1 MPGIPSSNP
10 RQFVQ
15 VSAVL
20 HVEEVL
26 STARHYR
33 DELGFI
39 WDFGDEN
46 YAVVWR
52 DNAAVHF
59 TRGENAP
66 RGVHLFLWVR
76 DVDGYYQE
84 LISRN
89 VKPETQPT
97 TQPYGIREFTVKDLN
112 GVLLVFGQD
121 DELI

>member
-1 MPGIPSSNP
+1 M
-10 RQFVQ
+10 
-15 VSAVL
+15 
-20 HVEEVL
+20 
-26 STARHYR
+26 
-33 DELGFI
+33 
-39 WDFGDEN
+39 
-46 YAVVWR
+46 
-52 DNAAVHF
+52 
-59 TRGENAP
+59 
-66 RGVHLFLWVR
+66 VR